1 MKIVFATLFV
11 LIVASVSWTWFW
23 TIPHCLESGVGTPA
37 SAGTARSV
45 SDDEGV
51 FGCWWARLTRE
62 RRREEAS
69 KDGRVKASAWIG
81 NVVVVQSVGKFHTDS
96 PSR

>member
-37 SAGTARSV
+37 YAGTARSV

-62 RRREEAS
+62 RRREEAFEGWAREGERL
-69 KDGRVKASAWIG
+69 DRERRRGAVGR
-81 NVVVVQSVGKFHTDS
+81 
-96 PSR
+96 

>member
-11 LIVASVSWTWFW
+11 LFVSAICWTWFW
-23 TIPHCLESGVGTPA
+23 TTPQCLASGAGTPGYP
-37 SAGTARSV
+37 GTARSV

-62 RRREEAS
+62 RRREQAFEEWAREGERL
-69 KDGRVKASAWIG
+69 DRERRAGRA
-81 NVVVVQSVGKFHTDS
+81 
-96 PSR
+96 R